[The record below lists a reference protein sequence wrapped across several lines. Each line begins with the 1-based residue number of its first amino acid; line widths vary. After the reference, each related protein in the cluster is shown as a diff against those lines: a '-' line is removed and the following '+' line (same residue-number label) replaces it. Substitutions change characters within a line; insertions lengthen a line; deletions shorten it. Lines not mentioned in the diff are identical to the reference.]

1 MQEKNKKRIGILR
14 GGVHDGYFSSLKN
27 GGKIIS
33 HISEKL
39 SHLYKP
45 IDIFVDKNHIWHLGG
60 IPVNPGDI
68 AGKVD
73 LVWNISHPS
82 LSNILRSL
90 NIPHV
95 GVSSFSYGIQQNED
109 LLKEHIKKIDL
120 SMPRKI
126 VIPLYK
132 EDIDG
137 PKDKFCIRKAKE
149 VFEKFSS
156 PWIVKSFTE
165 DKNMAVHL
173 ARTFPELVNAIE
185 DGVKHDKSILIEEF
199 IPGKVASL
207 HTVHNFRNE
216 PVYVFP
222 VGNSFGVF
230 SFEEKNR
237 LTNLARKLHEHIGG
251 CYYLKADFILTPK
264 GKAYLLKL
272 ESIPDTEEG
281 SHFSEVCELVGA
293 KMHHVVEHILK
304 QIQ

>member
-1 MQEKNKKRIGILR
+1 MLEKNKKRIGILR
-14 GGVHDGYFSSLKN
+14 GGAHEEYFSSLKN

-33 HISEKL
+33 YISERL

-45 IDIFVDKNHIWHLGG
+45 IDIFVDRNHIWHFGG
-60 IPVNPGDI
+60 IPVNPGDL

-73 LVWNISHPS
+73 SVWNLSHPS

-90 NIPHV
+90 NISHV
-95 GVSSFSYGIQQNED
+95 GVSSFSYGLEHNED

-149 VFEKFSS
+149 IFEKFSS

-165 DKNMAVHL
+165 DTNMAVHL

-185 DGVKHDKSILIEEF
+185 DGVKHGKSILIEEF

-207 HTVHNFRNE
+207 HTVTNFRNE

-230 SFEEKNR
+230 SFEEKNK
-237 LTNLARKLHEHIGG
+237 LSDLVKKLHSHISG
-251 CYYLKADFILTPK
+251 CYYLKADFVLTPK
-264 GKAYLLKL
+264 GGVYLLKID
-272 ESIPDTEEG
+272 STPDLSEN
-281 SHFSEVCELVGA
+281 SHFSQVCELVGA

-304 QIQ
+304 QV